1 MISRLRR
8 LIKTQLNRVK
18 LPRSKASG
26 FTLIELLVAM
36 IISAIVLSALLSFM
50 VDILRTDRREQAKS
64 TSEQELQAA
73 LDYITRDLQ
82 QAVYIYDATGIGAI
96 RSQLP
101 EPSATDKAPVLVFW
115 KREFLKDARAVSTGF
130 DDQYVYSLV
139 AYYLIKD
146 PTGCQSTPWSC
157 TARVGR
163 FQIKDGVST
172 ETGYLSGYQPD
183 AGFRLFSVG
192 SSDSIST
199 AMNQW
204 TKNGTYSTGIDT
216 LVDFVDHTLATT
228 APSALNPVCPPN
240 TQQIPQYSG
249 SGGSVA
255 DDSLKTGSFYACVD
269 SSRAVAKVYLR
280 GNAFARTLNKS
291 QMVNRAQY
299 RQTLSPF
306 FPSVSAQVQGRG
318 LLGSN

>member
-1 MISRLRR
+1 MVSTLRWLISA
-8 LIKTQLNRVK
+8 QLKRIK
-18 LPRSKASG
+18 LPQSKTSG
-26 FTLIELLVAM
+26 FTLIELLVAI

-82 QAVYIYDATGIGAI
+82 QAVYIYDATGIGEI
-96 RSQLP
+96 RNQLP
-101 EPSATDKAPVLVFW
+101 EPSATDKMPVLVFW
-115 KREFLKDARAVSTGF
+115 KREFLKDAVAVNTGF
-130 DDQYVYSLV
+130 DDQFVYSLV

-146 PTGCQSTPWSC
+146 QTGCQGSPWSC

-163 FQIKDGVST
+163 FQIKDGIST

-183 AGFRLFSVG
+183 AGFRLFSIG
-192 SSDSIST
+192 SSDSVS
-199 AMNQW
+199 ASMNAW
-204 TKNGTYSTGIDT
+204 TKNGTYTTGIDT

-228 APSALNPVCPPN
+228 APGALNPVCPPN
-240 TQQIPQYSG
+240 TQQIPQYTG

-255 DDSLKTGSFYACVD
+255 VDALKTGSFYTCVD
-269 SSRAVAKVYLR
+269 SSRTIAKVYLR
-280 GNAFARTLNKS
+280 GNAFARTIGKS
-291 QMVNRAQY
+291 QMANQSQY

-306 FPSVSAQVQGRG
+306 YPSVSAQVQGRG